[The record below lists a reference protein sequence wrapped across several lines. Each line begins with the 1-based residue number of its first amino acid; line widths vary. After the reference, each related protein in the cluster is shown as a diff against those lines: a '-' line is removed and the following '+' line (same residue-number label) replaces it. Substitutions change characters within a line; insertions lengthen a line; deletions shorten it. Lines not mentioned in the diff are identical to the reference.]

1 MDTNSFRLK
10 EAWLANKY
18 ESKYASLGLL
28 DLLYD

>member
-10 EAWLANKY
+10 EAWLANEN